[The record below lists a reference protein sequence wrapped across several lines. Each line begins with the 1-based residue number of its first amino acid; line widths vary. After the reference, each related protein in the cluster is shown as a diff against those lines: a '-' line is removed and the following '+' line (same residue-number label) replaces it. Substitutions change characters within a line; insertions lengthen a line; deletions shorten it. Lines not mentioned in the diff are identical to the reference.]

1 VLICSAVA
9 WQVGALDGLSP
20 GVSATSSS
28 DSLKGLLRGRRGG
41 TRERERETDSERSAR
56 ASRDSSSEN
65 MRDWGDYR
73 AEPAGPPS
81 SRTPSTRGVN
91 LLWDSGTS
99 SQITRVQFQ
108 VSVETKFGDC
118 VLVVGSCPQLGWWQP
133 DKSLHLTTDPSMYPT
148 WTGSVEM
155 SSSESFEYKYVI
167 QRQGRKEGDD
177 AESNAGEG
185 RYFEWE
191 SAISNRKSTPEGVIT
206 ILEDGKFNVERATVF
221 DSRHNKVNLAHQR
234 RYNDFLQLPVSS
246 PPAGTGPPVSRA
258 PAADKICLYIISFK
272 LPIKTRR
279 GPRGEYLFDWHPGSH
294 TTTSSRHAGY
304 VIEKLRKLGKRAT
317 IWYIGWLGIDIPEC
331 DHELVRNRLRTEM
344 QCLPVFL
351 DESRVAEF
359 EKICNAIIRPM
370 FHLSVPGPLN

>member
-1 VLICSAVA
+1 VA

-41 TRERERETDSERSAR
+41 PRERETDSERSTTTR

-65 MRDWGDYR
+65 LRDWNDYR

-81 SRTPSTRGVN
+81 SAPSTRGMN
-91 LLWDSGTS
+91 LLRDSGAS
-99 SQITRVQFQ
+99 AQITRVQFQ

-133 DKSLHLTTDPSMYPT
+133 DKSLQLTTDPSMYPM

-155 SSSESFEYKYVI
+155 SSSEPFEYKYVI
-167 QRQGRKEGDD
+167 HRQGRKED
-177 AESNAGEG
+177 AEASGHGGDE
-185 RYFEWE
+185 RHFEWE
-191 SAISNRKSTPEGVIT
+191 SDISNRKSTPEGVIT

-221 DSRHNKVNLAHQR
+221 DSLHNKVNLVQRHQS
-234 RYNDFLQLPVSS
+234 RYNGFLQHPVSN
-246 PPAGTGPPVSRA
+246 PPGGD
-258 PAADKICLYIISFK
+258 DKCLYIISFK

-304 VIEKLRKLGKRAT
+304 VVEKLRKLRKVSDFLLYVYV
-317 IWYIGWLGIDIPEC
+317 YIYIHIY
-331 DHELVRNRLRTEM
+331 R
-344 QCLPVFL
+344 
-351 DESRVAEF
+351 
-359 EKICNAIIRPM
+359 
-370 FHLSVPGPLN
+370 